1 MALRKPV
8 ELPYEN
14 DLGHIINVGDK
25 VLIVTTGYSHSV
37 SVRMGTYLG
46 KIRDDKDSDYESG
59 CVVMVDEE
67 RRVLRHKET
76 NEELDWEKHI
86 EPATGPRPEYPT
98 LHHVQW
104 LSRVR
109 LTDEQNKENAERQAA
124 HKVATDLY
132 NAKQVEVMKNFH
144 HVYEPYTR
152 RTTLQRNRIYPV
164 NMGLKEFIRQ
174 I

>member
-8 ELPYEN
+8 ELPYES
-14 DLGHIINVGDK
+14 DLGHTINVGDK

-37 SVRMGTYLG
+37 KVRMGTYLG
-46 KIRDDKDSDYESG
+46 KTKDDTNDDYEAS
-59 CVVMVDEE
+59 VIVMVDEE
-67 RRVLRHKET
+67 RKVLRHKET

-86 EPATGPRPEYPT
+86 EPATGPRPEYPK
-98 LHHVQW
+98 LHFVQW
-104 LSRVR
+104 
-109 LTDEQNKENAERQAA
+109 QNAENEQRQAQY
-124 HKVATDLY
+124 KTDMESY
-132 NAKQVEVMKNFH
+132 DAKRQTVMEQFH